1 MWVFC
6 APTGA
11 RVKRPASRVPHQR
24 LRWVG
29 MVRMVPGGNGDQ
41 VAVRDAGGH
50 CGGLVL
56 RDVALRA
63 AAAQQRRRSD
73 RTQAI
78 PGGRVAPVD
87 LVHDGGHQ
95 RQSKSSGP
103 AGRSGMARSRGNG
116 GGASQRPAVQPVRP
130 RQACL
135 LIAAQ
140 LATGTSRSAARG
152 VPLTVT
158 GWWPG
163 NPPRADGDPALGPAA
178 GEGRRPDAKVGPHV
192 QLDLFGQP

>member
-95 RQSKSSGP
+95 RPVEVQ
-103 AGRSGMARSRGNG
+103 RSRG
-116 GGASQRPAVQPVRP
+116 AVWDGPV
-130 RQACL
+130 
-135 LIAAQ
+135 
-140 LATGTSRSAARG
+140 TGEWRRSVLNDKPSSRSGR
-152 VPLTVT
+152 
-158 GWWPG
+158 
-163 NPPRADGDPALGPAA
+163 
-178 GEGRRPDAKVGPHV
+178 GRRAC
-192 QLDLFGQP
+192 